1 MGGEMNM
8 RSSMSLSF
16 VASHVCV
23 GVPSFVSVRFMSSMI
38 SCSRI
43 PPGLFPKLSCLLLKS
58 PVSMMLF
65 RPKQNPSMI
74 SLEGLPVSVSV
85 MLFPVVESLTLKMY
99 NVVGRGPLVFLLDRW
114 SVLKGS
120 YGSLKLS

>member
-1 MGGEMNM
+1 M

-43 PPGLFPKLSCLLLKS
+43 PPGLRVLLPKTLMFAVEVACKYD
-58 PVSMMLF
+58 
-65 RPKQNPSMI
+65 
-74 SLEGLPVSVSV
+74 
-85 MLFPVVESLTLKMY
+85 VVPPQTE
-99 NVVGRGPLVFLLDRW
+99 PLNDF
-114 SVLKGS
+114 S
-120 YGSLKLS
+120 

>member
-1 MGGEMNM
+1 
-8 RSSMSLSF
+8 MSLSF

-43 PPGLFPKLSCLLLKS
+43 PPGLRVLFPKLSCLLLKS
-58 PVSMMLF
+58 PVSMTLS

-74 SLEGLPVSVSV
+74 SLEASLWDSTMLKCVVSLSWFVS
-85 MLFPVVESLTLKMY
+85 
-99 NVVGRGPLVFLLDRW
+99 
-114 SVLKGS
+114 
-120 YGSLKLS
+120 